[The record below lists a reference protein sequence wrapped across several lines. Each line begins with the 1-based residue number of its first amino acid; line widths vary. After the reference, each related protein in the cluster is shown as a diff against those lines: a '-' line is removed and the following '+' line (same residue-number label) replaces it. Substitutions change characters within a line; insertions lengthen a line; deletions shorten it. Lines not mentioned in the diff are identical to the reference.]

1 MYYVFHRV
9 RSSALAAR
17 PAARPSPRFESM
29 RARARARD
37 DKTSQKYITNVLYK
51 KTITVTPRD
60 LHHAPRLP
68 VLAPSPFVLV
78 SVARPQESSS
88 STASSVALARGD
100 DSTLIRRSPR
110 SSMLR
115 RRMNSPKSFSLSAVC
130 PLAMASRYPGNGALG
145 ARGFP
150 KSNRAKN
157 PRVCAGASSRVG
169 MCASKSF
176 YSCVWRRAFSSRGV
190 ASASGSDGGPREFG
204 SRIGSGRD
212 DAASDFLID
221 YATTRAFIHSRPP
234 MGDSVMKRDG
244 EVS

>member
-29 RARARARD
+29 RARARD
-37 DKTSQKYITNVLYK
+37 DKTSQKYITNVLYKK

-78 SVARPQESSS
+78 SVAEIPQESSS

>member
-29 RARARARD
+29 RARARD

-51 KTITVTPRD
+51 KNMTVTPRD
-60 LHHAPRLP
+60 LPHSPPLP
-68 VLAPSPFVLV
+68 VLEPSPFVLV
-78 SVARPQESSS
+78 SVASPQESSS

-110 SSMLR
+110 SSKLR

-157 PRVCAGASSRVG
+157 PRVCAGASSRGG
-169 MCASKSF
+169 MMASKSF
-176 YSCVWRRAFSSRGV
+176 YSCVWRRAFSSRAV
-190 ASASGSDGGPREFG
+190 ASASGSDGR
-204 SRIGSGRD
+204 
-212 DAASDFLID
+212 
-221 YATTRAFIHSRPP
+221 TR
-234 MGDSVMKRDG
+234 
-244 EVS
+244 

>member
-29 RARARARD
+29 RARARD

>member
-29 RARARARD
+29 RARARAMIKRH
-37 DKTSQKYITNVLYK
+37 KNISQTCCTK

-60 LHHAPRLP
+60 LPHAPRLP

-78 SVARPQESSS
+78 SVAFPQESSS
-88 STASSVALARGD
+88 STSSVALARGD

-115 RRMNSPKSFSLSAVC
+115 RRMNSLKSFSLSAVC
-130 PLAMASRYPGNGALG
+130 PLAMASRYPGNGALR

-169 MCASKSF
+169 MLGSKSF

-190 ASASGSDGGPREFG
+190 ASASGSDGRPREFG

-221 YATTRAFIHSRPP
+221 YATTHSFAPT
-234 MGDSVMKRDG
+234 DG
-244 EVS
+244 